1 MRASR
6 RLRALA
12 LAMALPL
19 AACQHEPARKL
30 EVVNTTS
37 YPELPDIPMPPEPA
51 LIPWEYEV
59 PRDTSKFE
67 PKNEKCRAVAEDKR
81 DDDWDRQCG
90 VHPVVADSNVL
101 YGFDQRNWNIM
112 LSNLAKLREYIAQ
125 LKERLE
131 LANQSRR
138 EWRVKAQEQRDR
150 AAKAGIGTAAPP
162 APPGAAS
169 ETPVK

>member
-1 MRASR
+1 
-6 RLRALA
+6 LPWALA
-12 LAMALPL
+12 LALPL
-19 AACQHEPARKL
+19 VACDGMRLKDPEVKTKV

-37 YPELPDIPMPPEPA
+37 YPELPDIPMPLEPA

-67 PKNEKCRAVAEDKR
+67 PRNEECRKAVEAER
-81 DDDWDRQCG
+81 DDAWDRECG
-90 VHPVVADSNVL
+90 VHPVIHDSNVL

-138 EWRVKAQEQRDR
+138 ELRAKAQEERNK
-150 AAKAGIGTAAPP
+150 AAKAGVGTPAAPA
-162 APPGAAS
+162 APTAS
-169 ETPVK
+169 KN